1 MSSNKTNRWSVNAV
15 WFRSE
20 NVVWGPREEEVPWN
34 KIHYMDLSL
43 HDHSNLEDNVYLEQ
57 LELSHW
63 TIWFTGLTW
72 LVDSLDWWT
81 RWIGGLAGLT
91 GFWNVNRE
99 WPYCSILNCCCTFP
113 GWAGRLRAILIS
125 KKNHIHHIVI
135 ITVYSDNLSRVG
147 ALVGSKQSFTILF
160 DSKKLNFILATPLPS
175 L

>member
-1 MSSNKTNRWSVNAV
+1 MSSNKTNRLSENVV

-63 TIWFTGLTW
+63 TLW
-72 LVDSLDWWT
+72 L
-81 RWIGGLAGLT
+81 GGLAGLT

-135 ITVYSDNLSRVG
+135 ITVYPDNLSQVG
-147 ALVGSKQSFTILF
+147 ALVGSKQYFTILL
-160 DSKKLNFILATPLPS
+160 DSKKLNFILATPPPS